1 MHLLQKSYTFGDVVS
16 IYLSDPKVWS
26 WISGLLCWITA
37 HEKRNSFKKIT
48 TKGKPSSGYRVL
60 DDLRKF
66 FRQYMVSLW
75 NLAVAPSISCKTGVN
90 HILISKIMYVYIRLR
105 KKLNYNIWLKLF
117 IVFLS
122 SPTKKIKLSIL
133 YYWVQC
139 QNISETLDR
148 RSEA

>member
-1 MHLLQKSYTFGDVVS
+1 MWLAFISVTQKFEAESRDFYV
-16 IYLSDPKVWS
+16 
-26 WISGLLCWITA
+26 GLPHMKNEIV
-37 HEKRNSFKKIT
+37 FKQIT